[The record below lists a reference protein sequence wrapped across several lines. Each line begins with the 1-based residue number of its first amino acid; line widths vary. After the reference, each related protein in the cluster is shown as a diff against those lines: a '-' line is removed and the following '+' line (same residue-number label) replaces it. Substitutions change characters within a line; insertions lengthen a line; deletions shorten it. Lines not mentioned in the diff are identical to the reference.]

1 MTDSTDKKLFLID
14 AYVIIFRAY
23 YAFIN
28 NPRINSKGQNT
39 SAIFGFLNSLNEILK
54 KEKPSHIAVVFD
66 PPGGSFRRELFPEY
80 KAHRSATPEDIIMA
94 VPYIKSILEALQ
106 IAIIEVP
113 NFEADDAIGTLAKL
127 GEKQGY
133 TVYMMTPD
141 KDFGQLVSDKIFI
154 YKPGRKG
161 NGAEIVGAKEICEYY
176 GIQNPLQV
184 IDILALWG
192 DTADNVPGVPGIGE
206 KTAAKLVARFGSV
219 EKLISNVSLLSGKQ
233 KESVIASKEQLKLSK
248 VLVTI
253 PLDVPIEFNE
263 EQLRRKESNKEKL
276 QKIYEELE
284 FRTMAQQASNAQ
296 TDQAK
301 NTVSQEK
308 SLSTESTEENESA
321 EMPKNLTSIHT
332 VSHQYTLIEKE
343 EEIDEL
349 ILSLSKQKEFCFDT
363 ETTGLEIHTS
373 EIVGIAFSFE
383 KHKAFYV
390 NLPIQFEESVKIVE
404 KFKKVLENPDILKI
418 GQNLK
423 FDIQMLKPY
432 GIEVQGP
439 FFDTMLAH
447 YLVQPEQRH
456 NFNFLVENY
465 LNYKPVEIE
474 ELIGPKGKGQKNM
487 REIDPV
493 LIKEYAGED
502 ADLTFQ
508 LKEILLHELEKHQL
522 VKLSTELEM
531 PLLEVLADVEYQGV
545 RIDSNNLKEY
555 SVYLTAK
562 IKIVEQDIYQLAGS
576 EFNISSPK
584 QLGEIL
590 FDKMKIIS
598 DAVKTK
604 TGQYS
609 TSEQE
614 LDKLKDK
621 HEIINKILDYRGLQ
635 KLLSTYVDSLPKL
648 INAKSL
654 KVHTS
659 FNQAVTSTGRL
670 SSTNPNL
677 QNIPI
682 RTAEGREIR
691 KAFVASSPQQLI
703 LAADYSQIELRL
715 MAAMSGDENM
725 IKAFQNNE
733 DIHAATAANIFS
745 IPLSEVTKDMRSKA
759 KSANF
764 GIIYGISSFG
774 LSQNLKISRSEAKA
788 LIDNYFKSYP
798 KVKDYMSTQIAFAR
812 ENGYVSTLFDR
823 RRYLPDINSQNAI
836 VKGVA
841 ERNAIN
847 APIQGTA
854 ADIIKIAMIKI
865 FNALKAEKLKSTM
878 ILQVHDELVFD
889 TYIDELEQLKKL
901 VKTEME
907 SACALTVPLVVE
919 MGTGSN
925 WLEAH

>member
-1 MTDSTDKKLFLID
+1 MTTSTDKRLFLID
-14 AYVIIFRAY
+14 AYAMIFRAY

-28 NPRINSKGQNT
+28 NPRINSKGKNT
-39 SAIFGFLNSLNEILK
+39 SAIFGFTNSLNEILR

-66 PPGGSFRRELFPEY
+66 PPGGSFRVELFPEY
-80 KAHRSATPEDIIMA
+80 KAHRSATPEDIIFA
-94 VPYIKSILEALQ
+94 VPYIKKICEALQ
-106 IAIIEVP
+106 IPIIEIP
-113 NFEADDAIGTLAKL
+113 NYEADDAIGTMAKK
-127 GEKQGY
+127 GENEGFD
-133 TVYMMTPD
+133 VYMVTPD

-161 NGAEIVGAKEICEYY
+161 SGVEIVGQKEICESY
-176 GIQNPLQV
+176 GIQKPDQV

-192 DTADNVPGVPGIGE
+192 DTADNVPGVPGVGE
-206 KTAAKLVARFGSV
+206 KNAAKLVARFGSV

-233 KESVIASKEQLKLSK
+233 KENIIASKEQLKLSK

-253 PLDVPIEFNE
+253 PLDVPVEFNE
-263 EQLRRKESNKEKL
+263 EELRRKEPNQDKL

-284 FRTMAQQASNAQ
+284 FRNLLQQISE
-296 TDQAK
+296 TK
-301 NTVSQEK
+301 TETEK
-308 SLSTESTEENESA
+308 SSEPLQGTVYQDNTEDIEFEEPLKIYSTI
-321 EMPKNLTSIHT
+321 K
-332 VSHQYTLIEKE
+332 TLKHHYQLIQKE
-343 EEIDEL
+343 EEIENL

-363 ETTGLEIHTS
+363 ETTGLEIHSS

-390 NLPIQFEESVKIVE
+390 YLPTKFEQAQKIVL
-404 KFKKVLENPDILKI
+404 KFKTVFENPNILKI
-418 GQNLK
+418 GQNIK

-432 GIEVQGP
+432 GVDVEGP

-447 YLVQPEQRH
+447 YLIAPEQRH

-474 ELIGPKGKGQKNM
+474 ELIGPKGKDQKNM
-487 REIDPV
+487 RDVDPE
-493 LIKEYAGED
+493 LIKEYSGED
-502 ADLTFQ
+502 ADLTYQ
-508 LKEILLHELEKHQL
+508 LKEILYNKLQEKQL
-522 VKLSTELEM
+522 LKLAVEIEM
-531 PLLEVLADVEYQGV
+531 PLLAVLADIEFQGV
-545 RIDSNNLKEY
+545 RIDTENLKDY
-555 SVYLTAK
+555 SVFLTSR
-562 IKIVEQDIYQLAGS
+562 IRLVEQEIYKLAGC

-584 QLGEIL
+584 QMGEVL
-590 FDKMKIIS
+590 FEQMKIIS
-598 DAVKTK
+598 DPIKTK

-621 HEIINKILDYRGLQ
+621 HEIINKILDYRSLQ

-648 INAKSL
+648 VNSKTM

-659 FNQAVTSTGRL
+659 FNQAVTATGRL

-682 RTAEGREIR
+682 RTADGREIR
-691 KAFVASSPQQLI
+691 KAFVASSPDRLI

-725 IKAFQNNE
+725 IKAFKNGE
-733 DIHAATAANIFS
+733 DIHTATAANIFT
-745 IPLSEVTKDMRSKA
+745 IPISEVTKEMRGKA

-774 LSQNLKISRSEAKA
+774 LAQNLKISRGEAKS
-788 LIDNYFKSYP
+788 LIDNYFASYP
-798 KVKDYMSTQIAFAR
+798 KIKEYMASQVALAR
-812 ENGYVSTLFDR
+812 DNEYVSTLFGR
-823 RRYLPDINSQNAI
+823 RRYLQDINSRNAI
-836 VKGVA
+836 VRGVA

-854 ADIIKIAMIKI
+854 ADIIKIAMIHI
-865 FNALKAEKLKSTM
+865 FNAIKKEKLKSTM

-889 TYIDELEQLKKL
+889 AFIDELDKLKAL
-901 VKTEME
+901 VKKEME
-907 SACALTVPLVVE
+907 SACNLQVPLEIE
-919 MGTGSN
+919 MGTGNN